1 MGARQATFEGTQPVR
16 ERHQIDEQR
25 LAEWLAEQIPDFR
38 GPLVVRQFKGGQSNP
53 TYQLAAGGR
62 RWVLRRKPPGALLPS
77 AHAIEREFRVL
88 AALSATSF
96 PVPRPCALCEDADLL
111 GTPFYVMEHVEG
123 RVLWE
128 PTLPDLRP
136 AERFA
141 IYDSLNETLARLHAL
156 DPAPLGLSDFGRAG
170 NYFARQIARWT
181 KQYVA
186 SQTES
191 IREMDRLG
199 EWLAAT
205 VPAEVPPRIVHGDFK
220 LDNVILHPH
229 EPRVLAVLDWEI
241 STLGDPLGDLTYL
254 CLPWYPNGEFAA
266 LDLAHHGLPTL
277 DEYQAAYCRR
287 TGAPPLERSA
297 WYAVYQMYR
306 GACIAQ
312 GIAGRVRDGTAASE
326 HAAASAA
333 AVRPLSRAALDI
345 ARTLGA

>member
-1 MGARQATFEGTQPVR
+1 MGARQVNFEGTQPVR
-16 ERHQIDEQR
+16 ERHRIDEQR
-25 LAEWLAEQIPDFR
+25 LSDWLAQQIPDFR

-53 TYQLAAGGR
+53 TYQLVAGGR

-77 AHAIEREFRVL
+77 AHAVEREYRVL
-88 AALSATSF
+88 AALSSTGF
-96 PVPRPCALCEDADLL
+96 PVPKPHALCEDAELL

-128 PTLPDLRP
+128 PTLPDLAPR
-136 AERFA
+136 ERFA
-141 IYDSLNETLARLHAL
+141 IYDALNETLAQLHAL
-156 DPAPLGLSDFGRAG
+156 DPAALGLSDFGRPG

-191 IREMDRLG
+191 LPEMDRLG

-229 EPRVLAVLDWEI
+229 EPRVIAVLDWEI
-241 STLGDPLGDLTYL
+241 STLGDPLGDFTYL
-254 CLPWYPNGEFAA
+254 CLPWYPGSEFAK

-277 DEYQAAYCRR
+277 AEYQAAYCRR
-287 TGAPPLERSA
+287 TGTPPLERSA
-297 WYAVYQMYR
+297 WYAVYQLYR

-312 GIAGRVRDGTAASE
+312 GIAGRLRDGTAASE
-326 HAAASAA
+326 YAAGSAA
-333 AVRPLSRAALDI
+333 AVRPLSRAAFDI

>member
-1 MGARQATFEGTQPVR
+1 MGTRQSTFEGTQPVR
-16 ERHQIDEQR
+16 ERHQIDEHR
-25 LAEWLAEQIPDFR
+25 LAEWLAAHIPGFR

-53 TYQLAAGGR
+53 TYRLAAGGHR
-62 RWVLRRKPPGALLPS
+62 CVLRRKPPGALLPS

-88 AALSATSF
+88 AALSSTGF
-96 PVPRPCALCEDADLL
+96 PVPRPYALCEDAELL

-156 DPAPLGLSDFGRAG
+156 DPASVGLSEFGRAG

-191 IREMDRLG
+191 LPEMDRLG

-229 EPRVLAVLDWEI
+229 EA
-241 STLGDPLGDLTYL
+241 
-254 CLPWYPNGEFAA
+254 
-266 LDLAHHGLPTL
+266 
-277 DEYQAAYCRR
+277 
-287 TGAPPLERSA
+287 
-297 WYAVYQMYR
+297 
-306 GACIAQ
+306 
-312 GIAGRVRDGTAASE
+312 
-326 HAAASAA
+326 
-333 AVRPLSRAALDI
+333 
-345 ARTLGA
+345 